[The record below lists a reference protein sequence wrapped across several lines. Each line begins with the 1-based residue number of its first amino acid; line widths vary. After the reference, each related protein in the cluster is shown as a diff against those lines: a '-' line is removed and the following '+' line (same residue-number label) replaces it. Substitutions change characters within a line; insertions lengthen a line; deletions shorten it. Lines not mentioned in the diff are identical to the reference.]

1 MIAVQNRAEN
11 RHFPTHRAPT
21 AKEQVVTGALQSSG
35 RAQSCLLLVSAF
47 GVPRWM
53 AHRSRFR
60 SAGRASLCRSDNPSG
75 LTLAVLFYTRVGTF
89 LRSFLLTTRSLL
101 WYITQVK

>member
-1 MIAVQNRAEN
+1 MIDVQNTPEN

-60 SAGRASLCRSDNPSG
+60 SAGRASPLSFRQSSRP
-75 LTLAVLFYTRVGTF
+75 TLSVLFYTRGVAFLRTF
-89 LRSFLLTTRSLL
+89 LSLPRS
-101 WYITQVK
+101 

>member
-1 MIAVQNRAEN
+1 MIDVQNTPEN

-60 SAGRASLCRSDNPSG
+60 SAGRASLCRSENPG
-75 LTLAVLFYTRVGTF
+75 GPTPPVLVYTTGGTV
-89 LRSFLLTTRSLL
+89 LRSFLLPSRSLL
-101 WYITQVK
+101 SY